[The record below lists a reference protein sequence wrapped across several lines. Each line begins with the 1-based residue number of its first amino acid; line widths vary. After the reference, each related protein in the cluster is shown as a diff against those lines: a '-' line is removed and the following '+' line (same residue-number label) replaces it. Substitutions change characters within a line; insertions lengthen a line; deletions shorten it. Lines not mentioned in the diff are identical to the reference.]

1 MVRLRLILGVLI
13 LAGLAVLAARTLFP
27 DRSLRL
33 EAELARLT
41 PEAAFD
47 RLEAEAATG
56 QPLGAYLAFRQAEL
70 AAMMGRDAEAVAR
83 LDALAAGG
91 TLSAELAEARA
102 ALALRAGNDQAAA
115 QLLAEAQRLSPDPA
129 RRQQLGYLYR
139 RLRDAEAERALL
151 AAEEPAS
158 LTAFEQMRLADL
170 LAATGER
177 EAEARVL
184 RAILAANTDQG
195 PEAAIRLT
203 LVLLANG
210 EPGELVAEARGWLD
224 RPGAAGL
231 ITAMARALAGAGVAA
246 EPLARDLA
254 AAAPQAWP
262 LLVMALTDAGQTAA
276 ARAVLIDGLIG
287 LRGLQLT
294 EWQALIQYS
303 ERSGDLGPLRGV
315 LALTA
320 AGAAPGAALMPVLR
334 YHGAAALL
342 PYRQHMTDEVL
353 AAVPLVAA
361 GWAAVRLTPEQ
372 AYTALRQGAS
382 LITTPQDRALWRNIA
397 ASLAESGVEARLRQ
411 AQASDPAL
419 QAMFRD

>member
-1 MVRLRLILGVLI
+1 MARLRLVFGVLI

-27 DRSLRL
+27 DRNLRL
-33 EAELARLT
+33 EAGLARLT
-41 PEAAFD
+41 PGAAFD
-47 RLEAEAATG
+47 RLEVEVATG
-56 QPLGAYLAFRQAEL
+56 QPLGAYLSFLRAEL
-70 AAMMGRDAEAVAR
+70 AAVMGRDAVAVAS

-91 TLSAELAEARA
+91 TQSAELAEARA
-102 ALALRAGNDQAAA
+102 ALALRAGDDMAVARF
-115 QLLAEAQRLSPDPA
+115 LAEAQRLSPDPA
-129 RRQQLGYLYR
+129 RRQQLGFLYR
-139 RLRDAEAERALL
+139 RLRDAGAEHALL

-177 EAEARVL
+177 DAEARVL
-184 RAILAANTDQG
+184 RAILAANTDQA

-210 EPGELVAEARGWLD
+210 EPGELVAEARGWID
-224 RPGAAGL
+224 RPGASGL
-231 ITAMARALAGAGVAA
+231 ITAMSRALAAAGVAA

-262 LLVMALTDAGQTAA
+262 LLVMALTDGGQMAA
-276 ARAVLIDGLIG
+276 ARAVLIEGLSG
-287 LRGLQLT
+287 LRSLQPA
-294 EWQALIQYS
+294 EWQALLQYS
-303 ERSGDLGPLRGV
+303 ERSGDLGPLHGV
-315 LALTA
+315 LASFA
-320 AGAAPGAALMPVLR
+320 VGAVPGTALMPVLR

-353 AAVPLVAA
+353 ASVPLVAA
-361 GWAAVRLTPEQ
+361 GWAAVRQAPEQ

-397 ASLAESGVEARLRQ
+397 ASLAQSGVETRLRQ

-419 QAMFRD
+419 RAMFRD